1 MVFCF
6 ASNRPN
12 DKDISPVPFR
22 YLGVLGARLEKTDWT
37 ASGRSSATSR
47 RTITASVNRSG
58 RARMV
63 DNRIYRDPG
72 LKL

>member
-1 MVFCF
+1 M
-6 ASNRPN
+6 NTGTRH
-12 DKDISPVPFR
+12 
-22 YLGVLGARLEKTDWT
+22 
-37 ASGRSSATSR
+37 SR
-47 RTITASVNRSG
+47 RTITASVNRCG